1 MAAKA
6 SIKGVENAQDNVRKK
21 RKRVSKKSKRSW
33 RKHVD
38 ITEIEEHLDEVRR
51 QERTGG
57 IISLKKNQELYYV
70 DKDNDKRANE
80 TGEKGDEVVKRK
92 KRKLRNAKG
101 NSSDESSDDETEKAA
116 IIHKNQ
122 KNKTGKTGVYDLWA
136 SNNDNSNKDDHY
148 LKVTRKKPVKQPKT
162 AYNVRSTAP
171 ALAVCHPGASYNPTF
186 EDHQTLL
193 MAACKVEIMKE
204 KEIEKIKKKLQLP
217 SEEEMAKLPSLE
229 EEMKQGLPQ
238 FERGIDGEDGDENDG
253 EDGDENDGEGAV
265 LLPSGGNKERKTV
278 KEKRKANK
286 RKKEEQSSQMLRK
299 EKVKENEVFRVKSI
313 KKLMKKDDEKIK
325 QRQEKKQNKEI
336 EASSKPQRLG
346 RQKFEEMN
354 IAIQLSD
361 EVSGSL
367 RNLKPEGN
375 LFEDRFK
382 NLQRRNIIEPRRPIM
397 PHRKYKLKE
406 YEKRSYK
413 NFNLQEKLKQKRKK

>member
-1 MAAKA
+1 ME
-6 SIKGVENAQDNVRKK
+6 SGKGVENAQDNVKKK

-57 IISLKKNQELYYV
+57 VISLKRSEELFYV
-70 DKDNDKRANE
+70 DKDNDEIENE
-80 TGEKGDEVVKRK
+80 AGESKVSKVLTGK
-92 KRKLRNAKG
+92 KRKLKKDDN
-101 NSSDESSDDETEKAA
+101 SDESSDDEARTAA
-116 IIHKNQ
+116 IKNR
-122 KNKTGKTGVYDLWA
+122 KNRTQKTGVYDLWA
-136 SNNDNSNKDDHY
+136 STSNDNSKEDEAVENEHY
-148 LKVTRKKPVKQPKT
+148 LKMTKKKAVKQPKT
-162 AYNVRSTAP
+162 AYKVRSTAP

-193 MAACKVEIMKE
+193 HAACEVEIMKE
-204 KEIEKIKKKLQLP
+204 KEIEKIKRQLALP
-217 SEEEMAKLPSLE
+217 SEEELAKLPSWE
-229 EEMKQGLPQ
+229 EEMSQGL
-238 FERGIDGEDGDENDG
+238 FGEES
-253 EDGDENDGEGAV
+253 DGEGGEDSDDGDDDESGTM
-265 LLPSGGNKERKTV
+265 LPAGGSKERKTA
-278 KEKRKANK
+278 KEKRKANE
-286 RKKEEQSSQMLRK
+286 RKKEEQSSKLQRK
-299 EKVKENEVFRVKSI
+299 EKVKENEVFRVKSL
-313 KKLMKKDDEKIK
+313 KKLMKKDAEKTK
-325 QRQEKKQNKEI
+325 ERQEKKQKKLV

-354 IAIQLSD
+354 IEIQLTD

-367 RNLKPEGN
+367 RNMKPEGN

-382 NLQRRNIIEPRRPIM
+382 NLQRRNIIEPRRPVM

-413 NFNLQEKLKQKRKK
+413 NFNLQEKLKKKKKS